1 MSFLL
6 DTNVCIAFLNGRDD
20 GVRDKLLALDPESV
34 SLCSIVKAELY
45 CGARNSQQ
53 VEGNLDRL
61 RRFFEPF
68 PSLPFA
74 DAEAEQYGVL
84 RAQLRR
90 EGRPIAP
97 NDLMIAATA
106 LANDLTLLTL
116 VSRNQNEF
124 QRIPGLRMVG
134 W

>member
-6 DTNVCIAFLNGRDD
+6 DTNICIAFLNGRDES
-20 GVRDKLLALDPESV
+20 VRDRLLALDPETV

-45 CGARNSQQ
+45 YGARNSQR
-53 VEGNLDRL
+53 VENNLDRL

-68 PSLPFA
+68 SSLPFA

-84 RAQLRR
+84 RAQLQR
-90 EGRPIAP
+90 EGRPIGP

-106 LANDLTLLTL
+106 LTNDLTL
-116 VSRNQNEF
+116 VSRNQHEF
-124 QRIPGLRMVG
+124 QRIPGLRMVS